1 MNPNPSKEEQEIIQ
15 PSIEELT
22 ARNRELERRIA
33 EKTEELQI
41 AKEEAEAANEAKSI
55 FLSTVSHELRTPLT
69 SIIGFTKLNK
79 KSLDAKVIPGLNED
93 NRKAIKSANRISE
106 NLEVVKSEG
115 ERLLNIIND
124 LLDLAKIES
133 GKVEWKIQPA
143 DPNQLIE
150 RASLAVAS
158 LFEEKPTIELV
169 KKKLPDAPTIAV
181 DRDRMLQVLIN
192 LLSNAI
198 KFTEEGQITLSVEYL
213 PFPIISGASKHKKHL
228 VFRVEDTGPGIPAS
242 HIDKIFDR
250 FQQVGDHH
258 TDKPQGTGLGLA
270 ICKEIV
276 EHHKG
281 KIWVESEV
289 GKGSI
294 FAFIVPY

>member
-1 MNPNPSKEEQEIIQ
+1 MDE
-15 PSIEELT
+15 
-22 ARNRELERRIA
+22 
-33 EKTEELQI
+33 
-41 AKEEAEAANEAKSI
+41 
-55 FLSTVSHELRTPLT
+55 
-69 SIIGFTKLNK
+69 
-79 KSLDAKVIPGLNED
+79 KVIPGIDEENT
-93 NRKAIKSANRISE
+93 KALKAANRIAD
-106 NLEVVKSEG
+106 NLEVVIGES

-133 GKVEWKIQPA
+133 GKVEWKLQSV

-150 RASLAVAS
+150 RATLATSS
-158 LFEEKPTIELV
+158 LFEEKPALQLV
-169 KKKLPDAPTIAV
+169 KKKLPDAPIIGV

-198 KFTEEGQITLSVEYL
+198 KFTEEGQITISVDYL
-213 PFPIISGASKHKKHL
+213 PFPIISGSSGHTKHL
-228 VFRVEDTGPGIPAS
+228 IFRVEDTGSGIPDS

-281 KIWVESEV
+281 KIWVESEL
-289 GKGSI
+289 GKGSV
-294 FAFIVPY
+294 FAFILPC

>member
-1 MNPNPSKEEQEIIQ
+1 MNPTSKEEQEII
-15 PSIEELT
+15 ELK
-22 ARNRELERRIA
+22 ARIQALQRLLA
-33 EKTEELQI
+33 KKTEELQF
-41 AKEEAEAANEAKSI
+41 AREDAEAANEAKSI

-69 SIIGFTKLNK
+69 SIIGFTQLNK
-79 KSLDAKVIPGLNED
+79 KSLDGKVIPAIDEN
-93 NRKAIKSANRISE
+93 NTKAIKSANRISD

-124 LLDLAKIES
+124 LIDLSNIES
-133 GKVEWKIQPA
+133 GKVEWKIQPV
-143 DPNQLIE
+143 DPNELIE
-150 RASLAVAS
+150 RATLAVSS
-158 LFEEKPTIELV
+158 LFEEKPALQLI
-169 KKKLPDAPTIAV
+169 KKQLPNAPVLAI

-198 KFTEEGQITLSVEYL
+198 KFTEEGQITVSVDHL
-213 PFPIISGASKHKKHL
+213 PFPIISGASRHQKHL
-228 VFRVEDTGPGIPAS
+228 VFRVEDTGPGIPDA
-242 HIDKIFDR
+242 HIDTIFDR

-289 GKGSI
+289 DKGSI
-294 FAFIVPY
+294 FAFIVPV